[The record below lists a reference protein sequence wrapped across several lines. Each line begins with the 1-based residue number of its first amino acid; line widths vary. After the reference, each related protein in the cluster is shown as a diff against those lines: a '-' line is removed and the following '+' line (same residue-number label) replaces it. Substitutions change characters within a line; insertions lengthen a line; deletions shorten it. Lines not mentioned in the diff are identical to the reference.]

1 MRSQRQNGDEEY
13 SSENNIQ
20 NDVEIHK
27 QRNDREKSIS
37 DKQDTVQRNNICVFG
52 VLEEEERDYR
62 TKEVLEEI
70 IVENFTKLK
79 ED

>member
-27 QRNDREKSIS
+27 QRDDREKSIS